1 MAKEE
6 QEEHLEEDAPKKG
19 KKGLVIIIAAVLLL
33 GGGGAGLFFSGMLD
47 DLIGKEKEVADAKDK
62 DASDDEAHA
71 DGKDAKDKKK
81 KEATPVAFFELPE
94 VIANLQ
100 SPNGGPSYIKAK
112 ITIEAPSEE
121 IRAELEKSQPVIMDA
136 INTYVR
142 ELRPND
148 LKGSAGTFRL
158 QEELSL
164 RVNKAIYPNEINK
177 ILIEQ
182 LLIQ

>member
-1 MAKEE
+1 MSESKEQQLDDDE
-6 QEEHLEEDAPKKG
+6 APKKG
-19 KKGLVIIIAAVLLL
+19 KKGLIIIVLAVVLL

-47 DLIGKEKEVADAKDK
+47 SLIGKDKKVAEATDGDASSDSEQAADGNGTDAK
-62 DASDDEAHA
+62 
-71 DGKDAKDKKK
+71 
-81 KEATPVAFFELPE
+81 KEKVPVAFLELPE
-94 VIANLQ
+94 VVANLQ
-100 SPNGGPSYIKAK
+100 SSTGGSSFIKAK

-121 IRAELEKSQPVIMDA
+121 IRVQLEKNQPIIMDA

-148 LKGSAGTFRL
+148 LKGSAGTFLL
-158 QEELSL
+158 QEELTM
-164 RVNKAIYPNEINK
+164 RVNKAIHPNEINK